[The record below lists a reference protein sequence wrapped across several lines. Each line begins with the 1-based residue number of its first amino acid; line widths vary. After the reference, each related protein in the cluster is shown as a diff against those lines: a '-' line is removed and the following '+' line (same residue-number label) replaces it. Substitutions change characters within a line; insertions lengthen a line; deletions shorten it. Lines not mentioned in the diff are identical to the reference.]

1 MDIYFKNITCDL
13 LKQIEKDECI
23 LKKKIE
29 LEYKSSITKS
39 LSHKSYYNYD
49 SINEVS
55 IELVNQTI
63 DTFFKNPCK
72 SGPRNDTQNK
82 KIVENFFSFVEN
94 EKIVCFKI
102 FEMLLDGVVH
112 RDNNRNA
119 TGRRSYSSTKI
130 TEWKYQENPKYQ
142 YITCCCAPYPNHYTC
157 SAQGQ
162 SYHHGAQFTGTKN
175 SLQFFALTNY
185 GRLLSN
191 FSKPNKEQFFPS
203 YFTCS
208 ELNLEEYYFWLPID
222 YIKIINN
229 SKGFEI
235 FDILDTITTHLYN
248 RTTFDNAPTTLEIS
262 ATNLKNDI
270 SNAEKNIL
278 SLEKRIVELNK
289 QNDDIF
295 AEYKMLKEIEIKY
308 NKLSEE
314 LEIQYDD
321 FTEELDNEECDSD
334 ETIETFVTA
343 KNN

>member
-1 MDIYFKNITCDL
+1 MDIYFKNITGDL

-29 LEYKSSITKS
+29 LEYKSSIMKA

-49 SINEVS
+49 LINKMPF
-55 IELVNQTI
+55 ELVKQTI

-94 EKIVCFKI
+94 EKIACFKI
-102 FEMLLDGVVH
+102 FEMSLDSVTH
-112 RDNNRNA
+112 RDNNGRATSWRN
-119 TGRRSYSSTKI
+119 YSPTKI
-130 TEWKYQENPKYQ
+130 TEWKYEENTKYQ
-142 YITCCCAPYPNHYTC
+142 YITCCCAQYPNHGTC
-157 SAQGQ
+157 STQGQ
-162 SYHHGAQFTGTKN
+162 TYNRYYQFMETKN

-208 ELNLEEYYFWLPID
+208 ELNLEEYYFWLPTD
-222 YIKIINN
+222 YLKIINN
-229 SKGFEI
+229 IKGFEI

-262 ATNLKNDI
+262 TTNLKNDI
-270 SNAEKNIL
+270 SNVEKNIL

-314 LEIQYDD
+314 LEIKYDG
-321 FTEELDNEECDSD
+321 FTEELDNDECDSD
-334 ETIETFVTA
+334 ETI
-343 KNN
+343 